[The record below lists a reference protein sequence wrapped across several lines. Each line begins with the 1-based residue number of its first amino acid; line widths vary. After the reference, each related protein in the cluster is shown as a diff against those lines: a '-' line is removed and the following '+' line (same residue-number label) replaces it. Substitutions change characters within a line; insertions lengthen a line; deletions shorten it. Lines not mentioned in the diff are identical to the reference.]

1 MADKEKLVQ
10 ENTSLKARLFDAQE
24 IAGQL
29 EKAVEARNNIII
41 QIARMVFEDDTLEEV
56 TFDQVLQQ
64 VESVVAEK
72 KPTSTEDFEL
82 EDEGE
87 DWEICD
93 EIRE

>member
-10 ENTSLKARLFDAQE
+10 ENTTLKARLFDAQE

-72 KPTSTEDFEL
+72 KT
-82 EDEGE
+82 DEVE
-87 DWEICD
+87 VIE
-93 EIRE
+93 E

>member
-10 ENTSLKARLFDAQE
+10 ENTTLKARLFDAQE

-41 QIARMVFEDDTLEEV
+41 QIARMVFDDDTLEEV

-72 KPTSTEDFEL
+72 KSTST
-82 EDEGE
+82 DEVE
-87 DWEICD
+87 VIE
-93 EIRE
+93 E

>member
-1 MADKEKLVQ
+1 MENKMADKEKLVQ
-10 ENTSLKARLFDAQE
+10 ENTTLKARLFDAQE

-41 QIARMVFEDDTLEEV
+41 QIARMVFEDDALEEV

-72 KPTSTEDFEL
+72 KSTSTEDFEL
-82 EDEGE
+82 ADEE
-87 DWEICD
+87 
-93 EIRE
+93 

>member
-10 ENTSLKARLFDAQE
+10 ENTTLKARLFDAQE

-41 QIARMVFEDDTLEEV
+41 QIARMVFEDDALEEV

-72 KPTSTEDFEL
+72 KSTSTEDFEL
-82 EDEGE
+82 ADEE
-87 DWEICD
+87 
-93 EIRE
+93 

>member
-1 MADKEKLVQ
+1 MVNKMADKEKLVQ
-10 ENTSLKARLFDAQE
+10 ENTTLKARLFDAQE

-72 KPTSTEDFEL
+72 NSNSTEDFEL
-82 EDEGE
+82 EDEE
-87 DWEICD
+87 
-93 EIRE
+93 